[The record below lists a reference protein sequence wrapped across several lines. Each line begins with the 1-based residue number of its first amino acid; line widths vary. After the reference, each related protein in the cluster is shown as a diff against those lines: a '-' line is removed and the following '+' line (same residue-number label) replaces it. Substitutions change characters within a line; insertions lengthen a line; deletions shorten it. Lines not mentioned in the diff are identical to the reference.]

1 MNATHQPIL
10 GDLDVYLLN
19 EGTHLRLYDVLGAH
33 VRTFDGVG
41 GTAFALWAPNAR
53 RVSVV
58 GDFNAWDGRTHP
70 MYLRRECGVWE
81 LFVPGVAAGARY
93 KFELEDR
100 DGHLLPLRVDPVAF
114 YAEQRPRNASIVWD
128 APPYA
133 WSDATWLA
141 ERAGRQHR
149 DAPISIYE
157 VHLGSWRRNPNEGNR
172 FLTYRELAA
181 ELIPYVR
188 DLGFTHIELM
198 PITEH
203 PFDGSWGYQTTG
215 WFAPTSRFGTP
226 DDARFF
232 INAAHEAGLG
242 VIADWV
248 PGHFPTDAFS
258 LGTFDGTALYEHADP
273 RKGFHLEWGTYAFNL
288 GRTEVANYLLASA
301 LYWLRE
307 FHIDG
312 LRVDAVSSIIYLDY
326 DRKPGAWVPNVYGGN
341 ENLESTAFLRRFNT
355 VVYGEFPDTMTIAEE
370 STAYAGVTT
379 PVSSGGLGFGFK
391 WNMGW
396 MHDTLDFMHRDPMYR
411 SHHLNEISFGLV
423 YAFSENFVLPLSHDE
438 VVHGKGSLIDK
449 MPGGDREKFAGVR
462 LLFGHMFAHPGKK
475 LLFAG
480 GEFAQWSEWSAERSL
495 DWHLTQWLPHSGI
508 QRLVADCNALY
519 RALPALHARDTSG
532 DGFAWIQYDDSR
544 NAVCAWLRYDAQHS
558 GYVLVVCNY
567 SGIRLDGYRVGV
579 PAAGAL
585 HEVLNTDAAIYGGG
599 NEGNLGVVHSDPI
612 PMHGRAHSVALTL
625 PPLGALYFTP

>member
-10 GDLDVYLLN
+10 GDLDVYLLR
-19 EGTHLRLYDVLGAH
+19 EGTHLRLYDILGAH
-33 VRTFDGVG
+33 VRTFDGVT

-58 GDFNAWDGRTHP
+58 GDFNDWDGRAHP
-70 MYLRRECGVWE
+70 MWLRRECGVWE
-81 LFVPGVAAGARY
+81 LFIPGVGSGARY
-93 KFELEDR
+93 KYELEDAA
-100 DGHLLPLRVDPVAF
+100 GHLLPLRVDPVGF

-128 APPYA
+128 APAFGWTDDA
-133 WSDATWLA
+133 WMQNRGA
-141 ERAGRQHR
+141 RQQR
-149 DAPISIYE
+149 DAAISIYE
-157 VHLGSWRRNPNEGNR
+157 VHLGSWRRKPEEGNR

-198 PITEH
+198 PLTEH

-215 WFAPTSRFGTP
+215 WFAPTSRFGSP
-226 DDARFF
+226 DDARAFVD
-232 INAAHEAGLG
+232 AAHAAGLG

-258 LGTFDGTALYEHADP
+258 LGNFDGTSLYEHADP
-273 RKGFHLEWGTYAFNL
+273 RIGFHKEWGTFAFNL

-326 DRKPGAWVPNVYGGN
+326 DREPGAWIPNQYGGN
-341 ENLESTAFLRRFNT
+341 ENLDATAFLRRLNT
-355 VVYGEFPDTMTIAEE
+355 IVYGEFPTCMTIAEE
-370 STAYAGVTT
+370 STAYPGVTT

-396 MHDTLDFMHRDPMYR
+396 MHDTLEFMHRDPMYR
-411 SHHLNEISFGLV
+411 NFHLNEISFGLV

-438 VVHGKGSLIDK
+438 IVHGKGSLIEK
-449 MPGGDREKFAGVR
+449 MPGGERERFANLR
-462 LLFGHMFAHPGKK
+462 LLFGHMFGHPGKK

-480 GEFAQWSEWSAERSL
+480 GEFAQWHEWDSATSL
-495 DWHLTQWLPHSGI
+495 DWHLTQWLPHSGL
-508 QRLVADCNALY
+508 QRLVADCNRLY
-519 RALPALHARDTSG
+519 RDLPALHARDASG
-532 DGFAWIQYDDSR
+532 DGFSWIQYDDSR
-544 NAVCAWLRYDAQHS
+544 NAVCAWIRYGELHDGH
-558 GYVLVVCNY
+558 VIVVCNY
-567 SGIRLDGYRVGV
+567 SGMRLAGYRIGV
-579 PAAGAL
+579 PHAGTFR
-585 HEVLNTDAAIYGGG
+585 EILNTDAAIYGGG
-599 NEGNLGVVHSDPI
+599 NEGNLGAVHSDPI
-612 PMHGRAHSVALTL
+612 PMHGRDHSVAITL
-625 PPLGALYFTP
+625 PPLTTLYFTP